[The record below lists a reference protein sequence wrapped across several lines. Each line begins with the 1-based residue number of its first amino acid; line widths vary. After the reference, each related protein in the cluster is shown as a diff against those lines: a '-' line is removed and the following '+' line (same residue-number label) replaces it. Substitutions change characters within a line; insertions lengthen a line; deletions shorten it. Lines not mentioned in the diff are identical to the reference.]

1 MACSCPL
8 PWAVAALALF
18 LAVAAL
24 MFSTKQTAQ
33 ATQGHD
39 LPTSQITTS
48 VVDDRLTTT
57 QCDLEETKR
66 VLNEAQSGLAE
77 RDREIS
83 AANDELRSLRRA
95 LAECRAKAS
104 ESPAQAP

>member
-24 MFSTKQTAQ
+24 MFPAKQTAQ
-33 ATQGHD
+33 TTQGHD
-39 LPTSQITTS
+39 LPISQITAP

-57 QCDLEETKR
+57 QHDLEETKR

-95 LAECRAKAS
+95 LAESRAKAS